1 MRQPYSYI
9 LTTLTALSM
18 QAEMQHRLVPALPIT
33 AKGTKRPSIWAC
45 KGGVKLRL
53 PFEAVKADQEMGRFA
68 LGVDYVNHELGGPA
82 DHLNFPGT
90 LQAMVSIDSLG
101 DRKPTDSTSR
111 AQKRKSWFE
120 ASNV

>member
-1 MRQPYSYI
+1 MRQSYSYI

-33 AKGTKRPSIWAC
+33 AKGSKRPSIWAC

-53 PFEAVKADQEMGRFA
+53 PFEPVKADQEMGRFA
-68 LGVDYVNHELGGPA
+68 LGVDYVNRELGGPA

-90 LQAMVSIDSLG
+90 LQALVSVDSYG
-101 DRKPTDSTSR
+101 DSEPTDSISS
-111 AQKRKSWFE
+111 AQKHKS
-120 ASNV
+120 